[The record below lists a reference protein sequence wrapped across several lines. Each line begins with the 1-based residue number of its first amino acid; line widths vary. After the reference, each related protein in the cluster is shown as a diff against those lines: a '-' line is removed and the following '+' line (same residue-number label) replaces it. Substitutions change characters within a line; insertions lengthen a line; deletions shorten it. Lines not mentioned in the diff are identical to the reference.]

1 MSKEGATLTSYS
13 GASSSSLNFTDS
25 NDLYFGLRG
34 AGASLG
40 IVTEFLYTVH
50 QHPETKAVIL
60 LVLVTKVEDLVAIE
74 SAAAS
79 SPDFQFGLY
88 NNYFPRQERQPVLG
102 ILQLRRVLFRMLA
115 WWHRES
121 AEPLVLSVT
130 DIRTTAGRHTNVS
143 EVLDLVQ
150 SFKIRLAIQSP
161 WLIEA
166 LSKEAG
172 AILMRDYESE
182 YMGHEEMEE
191 NGAQAVGSANLGGLQ
206 SVEALAPLLLA
217 DESIFG
223 VASKY
228 SETALAAKCDFCFLA
243 VNFNR
248 VKVDPRARISSTHDV
263 GTVQV
268 ELTCTYVPGSGVE
281 CPRSVKEVRKSMLAE
296 SLNLGGTDS
305 QYVNT
310 PSCQDGHFG
319 PRCSI

>member
-1 MSKEGATLTSYS
+1 M
-13 GASSSSLNFTDS
+13 
-25 NDLYFGLRG
+25 
-34 AGASLG
+34 
-40 IVTEFLYTVH
+40 
-50 QHPETKAVIL
+50 
-60 LVLVTKVEDLVAIE
+60 
-74 SAAAS
+74 
-79 SPDFQFGLY
+79 
-88 NNYFPRQERQPVLG
+88 
-102 ILQLRRVLFRMLA
+102 
-115 WWHRES
+115 
-121 AEPLVLSVT
+121 
-130 DIRTTAGRHTNVS
+130 S

-182 YMGHEEMEE
+182 YMAQEEMEE
-191 NGAQAVGSANLGGLQ
+191 HGAQAVGSANLGGLQ

-217 DESIFG
+217 EESIFG

-268 ELTCTYVPGSGVE
+268 HILLHSLTSNPLTINLPVTLKLNIQLVCHIHRLSLLVP
-281 CPRSVKEVRKSMLAE
+281 MYLA
-296 SLNLGGTDS
+296 LGRNVQGA
-305 QYVNT
+305 
-310 PSCQDGHFG
+310 
-319 PRCSI
+319 